1 MKTKLDAYHRP
12 VVFVSHNKDEIKALS
27 HEMYIIKNGETIHE
41 KTS

>member
-1 MKTKLDAYHRP
+1 MKTRLDDYHRP
-12 VVFVSHNKDEIKALS
+12 VGFVSHNKEEIKALS